1 MIPIRLY
8 LEIAAAIVLC
18 AAFALFVHHE
28 RVVGEQ
34 KIEASDAKALD
45 AAKKA
50 ADIETALNIARATKA
65 DAGADHD
72 QQIIDDYRTAHPEQP
87 VRLCRAANGS
97 QPAVRTAEAP
107 HSGSLGIGAGP
118 ASIPKVLDGDQ
129 SVAGPDISPNIDAIV
144 RAAERLDVLY
154 IDRQSR

>member
-1 MIPIRLY
+1 MTPIRLY

-34 KIEASDAKALD
+34 KIEVSDAKALD

-87 VRLCRAANGS
+87 VRLCHAANGS
-97 QPAVRTAEAP
+97 QPAMPTGEAP
-107 HSGSLGIGAGP
+107 HGGPPGAGSSP
-118 ASIPKVLDGDQ
+118 DLIRAVQDRT
-129 SVAGPDISPNIDAIV
+129 AGPDIGPGIDALV
-144 RAAERLDVLY
+144 QAAGRLATLY
-154 IDRQSR
+154 TDRQSR